1 MAIFFYNIILLIF
14 SFSLELNCMSES
26 DEINPLLTE
35 EIHLKASN
43 DLLDMIITLLKQDPK
58 TIKMNLQGLP
68 SSLFLE
74 PLKKLFL
81 SDNDSSFINDTIT
94 DIQNNIDYLDPL
106 FTILIQND
114 SIVTYIKEIINVISN
129 PSESGSS
136 KVQNTINILENF

>member
-1 MAIFFYNIILLIF
+1 
-14 SFSLELNCMSES
+14 MSES

-58 TIKMNLQGLP
+58 TIKMILQGLP

-94 DIQNNIDYLDPL
+94 DIQNNIDELDPL
-106 FTILIQND
+106 ITVLKQND
-114 SIVTYIKEIINVISN
+114 SIIDYITEIINVISN
-129 PSESGSS
+129 PSESRSS
-136 KVQNTINILENF
+136 KVQSTINILENF

>member
-1 MAIFFYNIILLIF
+1 
-14 SFSLELNCMSES
+14 MSES

-94 DIQNNIDYLDPL
+94 DIQKNIDELDPL
-106 FTILIQND
+106 ITILKQND
-114 SIVTYIKEIINVISN
+114 SIIDYITEIINVISN
-129 PSESGSS
+129 PSESRSS

>member
-1 MAIFFYNIILLIF
+1 
-14 SFSLELNCMSES
+14 MSES

-94 DIQNNIDYLDPL
+94 DIQNNIDELDPL
-106 FTILIQND
+106 ITVLKQND
-114 SIVTYIKEIINVISN
+114 SIIDYITEIINVISN
-129 PSESGSS
+129 PSESRSS
-136 KVQNTINILENF
+136 KVQSTINILENF